1 MNELVIN
8 IGAGVNDVPLN
19 TNIPTNILTNIPTN
33 VLPTIQNTNILPNN
47 YADMIKDPLLN
58 LVKDMIL
65 NLILNIPSLRNK
77 LDNILITPDI
87 ILYDINK
94 LLFEFRQ
101 KISNEEFEKIK
112 KYMVEG
118 NVKNNIVNML
128 ITSFNN
134 ILMDDRIDVNDAP
147 YFLQLIKNIVVYFN
161 QITQNTESVIN
172 VQSETVLCFLYF
184 LIKCILILTLNDED
198 ESRAIVL
205 LDNCF
210 NLLSITVLPIT
221 KMKCGCFSR
230 KSKK

>member
-161 QITQNTESVIN
+161 QITQNTESPIN
-172 VQSETVLCFLYF
+172 VQSETVLSFLYF

>member
-134 ILMDDRIDVNDAP
+134 ILMDGRIDVNDAP

-161 QITQNTESVIN
+161 QITQNTESPIN
-172 VQSETVLCFLYF
+172 VQSETVLSFLYF